1 MPKERLA
8 KISSANLQSSVS
20 DEVTIRLLIP
30 WGVDVSILLLIGET
44 IISTLSLKVLQKT
57 PKIP

>member
-1 MPKERLA
+1 MPEERLA
-8 KISSANLQSSVS
+8 KISSASLQSSVS

-44 IISTLSLKVLQKT
+44 IISTLSLKILQKT